1 MSWSRRQGK
10 PCRPEVDGAG
20 TATPEGTVRRAH
32 TGTLRSE
39 MTAKEKL
46 RQAVE
51 ELTEL
56 EAEQALAFIAS
67 RRDHD
72 PVRELFDDAPEIDEP
87 LTPAEAASV
96 DAAWSGRGDSVSL
109 DELRRE
115 LG

>member
-1 MSWSRRQGK
+1 MGRSGRQDKPRRPQ
-10 PCRPEVDGAG
+10 VDTAG
-20 TATPEGTVRRAH
+20 TATSEGAVRPAR
-32 TGTLRSE
+32 TGTLPSD

-72 PVRELFDDAPEIDEP
+72 PVREFFDNAPEVDEP
-87 LTPAEAASV
+87 LTPEEEASV
-96 DAAWSGRGDSVSL
+96 DAAWSGRGDAISL